1 MASTAPPVDD
11 TGHPVPCAVRSLA
24 STVAEIA
31 ERALFTLDPAAT
43 RETLRELARLRSR
56 VDSLTLSVAAH
67 AERVQVGA
75 DSGAT
80 STGVWWAV
88 ATRQNRTTASGLVK
102 LATALEDRW
111 TRVGS
116 GCSAGTVSIEQAR
129 VIVHAL
135 EALPDDLDPGL
146 LAQAEGLLVGY
157 AEIHDPAT
165 LKILGLAVLQTLA
178 PDVAEAHEQ
187 KKIEAEEARAR
198 ATTRLSMSNDGH
210 GRVFGRFTIPEA
222 QAGMLKKALWA
233 FASPRHRAAVSE
245 HGPAA
250 EKESAVLR
258 PTPERLGLAFCTLIE
273 SLPADTLPRAG
284 GRDATCT
291 VITELCTLTD
301 GLGTAHLDTGEP
313 LSAGQTRR
321 LACNAGIIPV
331 VMNGPSQVLDVGRGG
346 RFHTEPMRTAVVVRD
361 RHCTAEGCDWPPGMC
376 EVHHDHAWAEGG
388 ITNVDNARLLCPH
401 HHHRIHDPAYS
412 HQVVGDNQ
420 VRFHRRT

>member
-11 TGHPVPCAVRSLA
+11 TGHPVPCSVRALA

-31 ERALFTLDPAAT
+31 DRSHVTLEPAAT

-56 VDSLTLSVAAH
+56 VDALTLSVAAH
-67 AERVQVGA
+67 AERVEVGA
-75 DSGAT
+75 DSGST

-88 ATRQNRTTASGLVK
+88 ATQQNRATACGLVK
-102 LATALEDRW
+102 LAAALEDRW
-111 TRVGS
+111 TRVAR
-116 GCSAGTVSIEQAR
+116 GCAAGEVSLDQAR
-129 VIVHAL
+129 VIAHAL
-135 EALPDDLDPGL
+135 EALPDDLEPGL
-146 LAQAEGLLVGY
+146 LAQAEALLVGY
-157 AEIHDPAT
+157 AAIHDPAT
-165 LKILGLAVLQTLA
+165 LRILGRAVLETLA
-178 PDVAEAHEQ
+178 PDLAEAHEQ

-233 FASPRHRAAVSE
+233 FASPRHRSAVSE

-250 EKESAVLR
+250 ETESAVLR

-284 GRDATCT
+284 GRDATCA
-291 VITELCTLTD
+291 VITELCTLTES
-301 GLGTAHLDTGEP
+301 LGTAHLDTGEP

-346 RFHTEPMRTAVVVRD
+346 RLHTEPMRTAVVVRD
-361 RHCTAEGCDWPPGMC
+361 RECTAEGCDWPPGMC
-376 EVHHDHAWAEGG
+376 EVHHDHAWSDGG
-388 ITNVDNARLLCPH
+388 VTNVENARLLCPH

-412 HQVVGDNQ
+412 HQIVGDNQ